1 MPDSNGDG
9 RKVLVV
15 EDDRGIRDLLIAL
28 LGRDG
33 YVVDSV
39 ADGEQAIIAL
49 GTSQYDAILL
59 DLMLP
64 RADGYDV
71 IHHVATKGPRIPI
84 VVATAAVKSIKR
96 DRIDPQIVVSIIRK
110 PFDLSDVREALF
122 SATHRQD

>member
-1 MPDSNGDG
+1 MADATGDG
-9 RKVLVV
+9 RKVLIV

-28 LGRDG
+28 LRREG

-39 ADGEQAIIAL
+39 TDGEEAITAI
-49 GTSQYDAILL
+49 GSSSYDAILL

-71 IHHVATKGPRIPI
+71 IDHVVTKGPRIPI

-96 DRIDPQIVVSIIRK
+96 ERIDPQVVVTIIRK
-110 PFDLSDVREALF
+110 PFDLSDVREAMF
-122 SATHRQD
+122 SATHRG